1 MANTYNLIEA
11 QTLGSSQS
19 TVTLGSG
26 GTIPQTYT
34 DLRLLLSLDSNGYN
48 GIDTYM
54 RFNSVTSGYSLRYLW
69 KDGAGSTAY
78 ADSGASQASLLIGW
92 ACGTYST
99 ANTFAS
105 FEIRIPNY
113 TSSSNQKP
121 ISVENVHESNNN
133 DTWLWLMNG
142 LSNTTSPITSI
153 SIIAGSS
160 GTFLANST
168 FYLYG
173 IKKD

>member
-1 MANTYNLIEA
+1 MPKTYTLIES

-48 GIDTYM
+48 GLDTYM
-54 RFNSVTSGYSLRYLW
+54 RFNGVTSGYSLRYLW

-78 ADSGASQASLLIGW
+78 ADSGASQGSLLVGW
-92 ACGTYST
+92 AEGSNSTNNTY
-99 ANTFAS
+99 AS
-105 FEIRIPNY
+105 YEIHIPDY

-121 ISVENVHESNNN
+121 MSVENVHESNNN

-153 SIIAGSS
+153 SIIAGSG

-173 IKKD
+173 IKKN